1 MTDSDDYL
9 RLRETFNQDAERYDR
24 ARPRYPK
31 QLFDDLAAAG
41 LPPGARVLE
50 IGCGTGQATVPLAE
64 RGYRIVAVELGPEMA
79 ALARRNLAG
88 SGAVEVVTAAF
99 EDWPLPEEPFDAVFS
114 ATAFHWI
121 DPAVRVAKSADALRP
136 GGLLAT
142 VATHHVAGGTT
153 RRSSRR
159 CRTVTSATIRPTPRA
174 RADARDIP
182 DDDAELASSGRFGPA
197 TFHRYEWELAYST
210 AEYLDLLLTYSGH
223 RALPDARRQGLL
235 DCVASSS
242 TPATGANRQALP
254 GGAADRSAHGLRRT
268 VSADGDAQIQL
279 DGHRGLRRVAGR
291 VRHHHRHLDGAAPR
305 GTNPYW
311 NGPRVARNSP
321 WLPWITDSEPRDSVP
336 PGRRRPR
343 RTY

>member
-31 QLFDDLAAAG
+31 QLFDAFTAAG

-64 RGYRIVAVELGPEMA
+64 RGYRIVAVELGPEMT
-79 ALARRNLAG
+79 ALARRNLAD

-114 ATAFHWI
+114 ATAFHWV

-142 VATHHVAGGTT
+142 VATYHVAGGSAAFFEAVQDCYA
-153 RRSSRR
+153 RYNPPASRP
-159 CRTVTSATIRPTPRA
+159 PT
-174 RADARDIP
+174 ARDIP
-182 DDDAELASSGRFGPA
+182 YDDRELASSGRFGPA

-210 AEYLDLLLTYSGH
+210 AEYLDLLRTYSSH

-235 DCVASSS
+235 DCVAKLID
-242 TPATGANRQALP
+242 TGH
-254 GGAADRSAHGLRRT
+254 GGRIVKRYLAELRIARRT
-268 VSADGDAQIQL
+268 A
-279 DGHRGLRRVAGR
+279 
-291 VRHHHRHLDGAAPR
+291 
-305 GTNPYW
+305 
-311 NGPRVARNSP
+311 
-321 WLPWITDSEPRDSVP
+321 
-336 PGRRRPR
+336 
-343 RTY
+343 